1 MVKSH
6 GKRKKK
12 RIVEGLGLV
21 HIHSSFNNTIITVT
35 DSKGETLMWNSSGSV
50 GFKGSRRSTSY
61 AAQMAAEDLGS
72 RVQIL
77 GVSEVII
84 ILKGIGEGRNTAPKG
99 LQKSGLKIL
108 SIKDVTPMP
117 HNGCRPSKDDVFKCK
132 VRMGDRVVEG
142 TSLENW
148 RV

>member
-1 MVKSH
+1 MAKE
-6 GKRKKK
+6 KK

-117 HNGCRPSKDDVFKCK
+117 HNGCRPPK
-132 VRMGDRVVEG
+132 RR
-142 TSLENW
+142 
-148 RV
+148 RI

>member
-1 MVKSH
+1 
-6 GKRKKK
+6 
-12 RIVEGLGLV
+12 
-21 HIHSSFNNTIITVT
+21 
-35 DSKGETLMWNSSGSV
+35 
-50 GFKGSRRSTSY
+50 
-61 AAQMAAEDLGS
+61 MAAEDLGS

-117 HNGCRPSKDDVFKCK
+117 HNGCRPPT
-132 VRMGDRVVEG
+132 RRRV
-142 TSLENW
+142 
-148 RV
+148 

>member
-1 MVKSH
+1 
-6 GKRKKK
+6 
-12 RIVEGLGLV
+12 
-21 HIHSSFNNTIITVT
+21 
-35 DSKGETLMWNSSGSV
+35 
-50 GFKGSRRSTSY
+50 
-61 AAQMAAEDLGS
+61 MAAEDLGS

-117 HNGCRPSKDDVFKCK
+117 HNGCRPPK
-132 VRMGDRVVEG
+132 RRRV
-142 TSLENW
+142 
-148 RV
+148 

>member
-1 MVKSH
+1 
-6 GKRKKK
+6 
-12 RIVEGLGLV
+12 
-21 HIHSSFNNTIITVT
+21 
-35 DSKGETLMWNSSGSV
+35 
-50 GFKGSRRSTSY
+50 
-61 AAQMAAEDLGS
+61 MAAEDLGS

-117 HNGCRPSKDDVFKCK
+117 HNGCRPSK
-132 VRMGDRVVEG
+132 RRRV
-142 TSLENW
+142 
-148 RV
+148 